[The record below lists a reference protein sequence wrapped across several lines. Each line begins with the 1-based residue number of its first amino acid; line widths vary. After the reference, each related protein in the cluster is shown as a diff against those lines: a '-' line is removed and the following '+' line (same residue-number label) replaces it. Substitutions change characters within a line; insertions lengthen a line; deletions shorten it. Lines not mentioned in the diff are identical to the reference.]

1 MTRDS
6 EDHGDVGDA
15 KPLVVVVQAALICIV
30 ALLLSA
36 HFMRWGEI
44 GPALTCIASLSL
56 LFIRKRWV
64 PTVLTIGL
72 IGGGLLWI
80 RSAIDLVQMRLSVDA
95 PWLRL
100 ALILGAVAA
109 ATLLATL
116 IFRTKTMRARF
127 QAGGSTAASS
137 AGAFLLTAALLSTV
151 LIVVDRPMLLADRFV
166 PGSGWLVVLGLSTYA
181 AWLTEKL
188 LDPVVQPLWRRRLW
202 GLFSIVFFVQLFL
215 GLLGIDEMLMTGMLH
230 VPVPAVILAGPIYRG
245 GGFFMVILFSV
256 ALLLIGPAW
265 CSYLCYFGAM
275 DSTMAH
281 RRRRPRRLPRWAWK
295 ARIAIVILVVVTA
308 FLFGA
313 IGVSGTVAASVG
325 VGFGVVGIALM
336 VALSH
341 RQGVMVHCTVYCPMS
356 LIADL
361 AGKVSPFR
369 VRIGEACTDC
379 GLCTKACRFDALRK
393 ADIKRRRPG
402 LTCTLCGDCVGS
414 CHEGQLGY
422 RFAGLTPERARA
434 LFMTL
439 VAALHAVFLGVAR
452 L

>member
-1 MTRDS
+1 MTRDN
-6 EDHGDVGDA
+6 EDHGDVGGT
-15 KPLVVVVQAALICIV
+15 KPFVVVVQAALICIV

-44 GPALTCIASLSL
+44 GPAVTCIASLGL

-64 PTVLTIGL
+64 PTVLSIGL

-100 ALILGAVAA
+100 SLILGACAT
-109 ATLLATL
+109 ATLLASL

-127 QAGGSTAASS
+127 RAGGSTAPSS
-137 AGAFLLTAALLSTV
+137 TAAFLLTAALLSTV
-151 LIVVDRPMLLADRFV
+151 QLVHHRPMLLADRFL
-166 PGSGWLVVLGLSTYA
+166 PGSGWLVVLALSTYA

-188 LDPVVQPLWRRRLW
+188 LDPLAQPLWRRRLW
-202 GLFSIVFFVQLFL
+202 GLFSIVFFLQLFL
-215 GLLGIDEMLMTGMLH
+215 GLLGIDEMLMTGVLH
-230 VPVPAVILAGPIYRG
+230 VPVPAAILAGPIYRG

-256 ALLLIGPAW
+256 ALLLVGPAW

-275 DSTMAH
+275 DSAMAH
-281 RRRRPRRLPRWAWK
+281 QRRRPRRLPPWASK
-295 ARIAIVILVVVTA
+295 ARIAIVILVVAAAALLRV
-308 FLFGA
+308 F
-313 IGVSGTVAASVG
+313 GVSGIVAASVG
-325 VGFGVVGIALM
+325 IAFGVVGVALM
-336 VALSH
+336 IALSH
-341 RQGVMVHCTVYCPMS
+341 RLGVMVHCTVYCPMS

-379 GLCTKACRFDALRK
+379 GLCTKACRFDALHK
-393 ADIKRRRPG
+393 EDIAKRRPG

-422 RFAGLTPERARA
+422 RFAGLDHQRARA
-434 LFMTL
+434 LFMTM